1 MMRNATSSHLVSGLA
16 SHGVSRCLR
25 VHACVFMR
33 THFAVR
39 VIFDCVCLRW
49 GRCLFSCSFHDHYIT
64 CGIFAAT
71 GVYFH
76 PCESWSKL
84 LFKHRLETE
93 IFSDAQTA
101 SPIKMIELS
110 LINNSYWKHGI
121 MWQRCHFIRKKMNT
135 GERITGLWPKIPNT
149 TFCLVC
155 FLLPWAA
162 LCTVCAVIPQKKRR
176 HTYAFIKIMYRR
188 FFDVSLGSA
197 EKVTQLFW
205 DCLLSD
211 CKATVTVYLWPS
223 NAVKLIRSSLYFSI
237 CCCRPAG
244 GFSSV

>member
-1 MMRNATSSHLVSGLA
+1 MLLHLTSCQAWPLTVSA
-16 SHGVSRCLR
+16 AVCACTRVCLCAPTR
-25 VHACVFMR
+25 V
-33 THFAVR
+33 FAVR

-49 GRCLFSCSFHDHYIT
+49 GRCSFSCSFHDHYIT

-101 SPIKMIELS
+101 SPIKMIELP

-162 LCTVCAVIPQKKRR
+162 LCTVCAVIPQKKRC

-188 FFDVSLGSA
+188 FFDVSQGSA
-197 EKVTQLFW
+197 EKVTQLFLG
-205 DCLLSD
+205 LLVEWLQSYHHSLL
-211 CKATVTVYLWPS
+211 VTLQCS
-223 NAVKLIRSSLYFSI
+223 
-237 CCCRPAG
+237 
-244 GFSSV
+244 

>member
-1 MMRNATSSHLVSGLA
+1 MATGHHNLSLPSKLWPGLYKSQRRLLSLRLPGSRGHAPGLPPSSRSDTGSLSRWWEMLLHLTSCQAWPLTVSA
-16 SHGVSRCLR
+16 AVCACTRVCLCAPTR
-25 VHACVFMR
+25 V
-33 THFAVR
+33 FAVR

-49 GRCLFSCSFHDHYIT
+49 GRCSFSCSFHDHYIT

-101 SPIKMIELS
+101 SPIKMIELP

-155 FLLPWAA
+155 FFTA
-162 LCTVCAVIPQKKRR
+162 LSCFVHSLCRDTTEEEASYV
-176 HTYAFIKIMYRR
+176 R
-188 FFDVSLGSA
+188 FHKDNV
-197 EKVTQLFW
+197 
-205 DCLLSD
+205 
-211 CKATVTVYLWPS
+211 
-223 NAVKLIRSSLYFSI
+223 
-237 CCCRPAG
+237 
-244 GFSSV
+244 

>member
-1 MMRNATSSHLVSGLA
+1 MLLHLTSCQAWPLTVSA
-16 SHGVSRCLR
+16 AVCACTRVCLCAPTR
-25 VHACVFMR
+25 V
-33 THFAVR
+33 FAVR

-49 GRCLFSCSFHDHYIT
+49 GRCSFSCSFHDHYIT

-188 FFDVSLGSA
+188 FFDVSRGSA
-197 EKVTQLFW
+197 EKVTQLFLG
-205 DCLLSD
+205 LLVAWLQSYRHSLL
-211 CKATVTVYLWPS
+211 VTLQCS
-223 NAVKLIRSSLYFSI
+223 
-237 CCCRPAG
+237 
-244 GFSSV
+244 

>member
-25 VHACVFMR
+25 VHACVFMC

-49 GRCLFSCSFHDHYIT
+49 GRCSFSCSFHDHYIT

-110 LINNSYWKHGI
+110 LINNSYWKHGYNVTALSFYQEKNEYR
-121 MWQRCHFIRKKMNT
+121 WEDNRTVAKDPKHHFLF
-135 GERITGLWPKIPNT
+135 GLFFTALSCFVHSLCRDT
-149 TFCLVC
+149 TEEEASYV
-155 FLLPWAA
+155 
-162 LCTVCAVIPQKKRR
+162 
-176 HTYAFIKIMYRR
+176 R
-188 FFDVSLGSA
+188 FHKDNV
-197 EKVTQLFW
+197 
-205 DCLLSD
+205 
-211 CKATVTVYLWPS
+211 
-223 NAVKLIRSSLYFSI
+223 
-237 CCCRPAG
+237 
-244 GFSSV
+244 